1 MKNYG
6 KTKRVRATQV
16 DSLKKLK
23 PTVGMKQKTVY
34 GVIKTK
40 GKVTNR
46 MIAQHLGWDINRV
59 TGRVTEL
66 VNLGMVTAEG
76 THKDK
81 QTNRTVTLWKAL

>member
-1 MKNYG
+1 MKKIR
-6 KTKRVRATQV
+6 KTQI
-16 DSLKKLK
+16 DSLKALT
-23 PTVGMKQKTVY
+23 PTIGVKQKTVY
-34 GVIKTK
+34 GVIKSK
-40 GKVTNR
+40 GKITNR

-66 VNLGMVTAEG
+66 VSLGMVTAEG